1 MNATEMYFIKGAEAY
16 NTGKG
21 EEGQVG
27 IQVVNPQTL
36 KITLEHPVSSIK
48 QKLASSLFIPLSKK
62 SIDDNNKLKQIQKS

>member
-27 IQVVNPQTL
+27 IQVIDPQTL
-36 KITLEHPVSSIK
+36 KVTLEHPVSSIK
-48 QKLASSLFIPLSKK
+48 QNWQAHYSFHY
-62 SIDDNNKLKQIQKS
+62 LKIN

>member
-27 IQVVNPQTL
+27 IQVIDPQTL
-36 KITLEHPVSSIK
+36 KVTLEHPVSSIK
-48 QKLASSLFIPLSKK
+48 Q
-62 SIDDNNKLKQIQKS
+62 N